1 MMHNKNRPP
10 SLFLRILQVMEDVVF
25 PRRCPFCDQVLIFG
39 RQGACET
46 CRPKL
51 LYVGNDF
58 CMKCGK
64 PLTDPAEEY
73 CRACKVSNRP
83 FDRGRSL
90 FIYND
95 LVKHGLSSLKYDNKR
110 EYAEYFGTGLA
121 GLVKESMKT
130 QRFDAVIPVP
140 VSRDRLKKRG
150 YNQAELIAKR
160 VSYLTGIPL
169 RNDILI
175 REKET
180 VAQKELGRLARQKNL
195 KKAFK
200 ITGNVVELETIM
212 VIDDIYTTG
221 ATISEIARVLKE
233 AGVKK
238 VFFFT
243 VATGSAI

>member
-1 MMHNKNRPP
+1 MKAKNRV
-10 SLFLRILQVMEDVVF
+10 LTVCLRILGLVEDVVF
-25 PRRCPFCDQVLIFG
+25 PRRCPFCGDVLFFG
-39 RQGACET
+39 RQGPCES

-58 CMKCGK
+58 CLKCGK
-64 PLTDPAEEY
+64 PLTDPADEY
-73 CRACKVSNRP
+73 CRDCRRSVRP
-83 FDRGRSL
+83 FDWGRSL

-95 LVKHGLSSLKYDNKR
+95 PVKHALSSLKYENKR
-110 EYAEYFGTGLA
+110 EYAGYFGTE
-121 GLVKESMKT
+121 LVRCFAKSMRAA
-130 QRFDAVIPVP
+130 RFDAVVPVP

-150 YNQAELIAKR
+150 YNQAKLIAER
-160 VSYLTGIPL
+160 VSKLTGIPL
-169 RNDILI
+169 RDDILI

-180 VAQKELGRLARQKNL
+180 VAQKELGRFARQKNL

-200 ITGNVVELETIM
+200 IVGNVVELETIM

-221 ATISEIARVLKE
+221 ATISGIARVLKE

-238 VFFFT
+238 VCFFT